1 MQKEKALRLKE
12 LHATSRSR
20 ALAEDE
26 QAELDRLRRAL
37 HDGYV
42 LAQRLTLA
50 PGQMQRRSRRVAHAL
65 KATLVGASFRETTA
79 TMNLSSGGFAA
90 LLTDAPVRHE
100 RVEFTLQT
108 RLGRLHG
115 KARAVSAVRRDRSW
129 LASFAIDE
137 MPDGGRQALD
147 QIVFEQVVSRLP
159 G

>member
-12 LHATSRSR
+12 LLSTSRSR
-20 ALAEDE
+20 ALADAEH
-26 QAELDRLRRAL
+26 AELDRLRRAL
-37 HDGYV
+37 HDGYI

-65 KATLVGASFRETTA
+65 KATVVGADFRETTS

-90 LLTDAPVRHE
+90 LLTEPPARHE

-108 RLGRLHG
+108 RLGRLQG
-115 KARAVSAVRRDRSW
+115 KARAVSAIRRDRSW

-137 MPDGGRQALD
+137 MPDGSRQALD